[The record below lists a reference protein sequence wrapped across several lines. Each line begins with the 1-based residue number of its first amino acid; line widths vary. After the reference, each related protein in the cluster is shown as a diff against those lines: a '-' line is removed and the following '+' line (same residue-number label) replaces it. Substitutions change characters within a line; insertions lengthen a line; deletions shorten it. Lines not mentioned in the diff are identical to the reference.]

1 MVMKAP
7 VSVLPSS
14 VVEPCSLFNLR
25 MAAIMVRLLALGIC
39 VLSLLCYALSAP
51 TTSAEAPRRPLVI
64 WHGMGD
70 SYASPGMLEFMNLIK
85 EVHPG
90 IFIHSVYLKED
101 LEEDRKAAF
110 VSLSGLRSE
119 LSSPVSRI

>member
-1 MVMKAP
+1 
-7 VSVLPSS
+7 
-14 VVEPCSLFNLR
+14 
-25 MAAIMVRLLALGIC
+25 MVRLLALGIC
-39 VLSLLCYALSAP
+39 VLALLCYALSVP
-51 TTSAEAPRRPLVI
+51 TISAAAPRRPLVI